1 MRKTFNPAPILDRVG
16 GALSLAV
23 MAGLTLASLATWST
37 QPDEG
42 GATTALPTAVAVVG
56 DVVHE
61 VVTDVVQLPAV
72 VVTVKRSSAGV

>member
-23 MAGLTLASLATWST
+23 MAGLTVASLATWSANF
-37 QPDEG
+37 DEG
-42 GATTALPTAVAVVG
+42 GATTALPAAVAVVG

-61 VVTDVVQLPAV
+61 VVQLPAV
-72 VVTVKRSSAGV
+72 VVTVKRSTSGV

>member
-23 MAGLTLASLATWST
+23 MAGLTVASLATWSANF
-37 QPDEG
+37 DEG
-42 GATTALPTAVAVVG
+42 GATTALPAAVAVVG

-61 VVTDVVQLPAV
+61 VVHEVVQLPAV
-72 VVTVKRSSAGV
+72 VVTVKRSTSGV